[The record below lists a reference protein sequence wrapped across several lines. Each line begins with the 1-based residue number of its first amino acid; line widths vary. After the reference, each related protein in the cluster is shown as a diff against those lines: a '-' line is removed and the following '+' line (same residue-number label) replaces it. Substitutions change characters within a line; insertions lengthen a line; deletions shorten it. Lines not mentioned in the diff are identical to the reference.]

1 MVPLLLRALGPQCTR
16 TTRLRDPTT
25 GQIFLARSFEMGKR
39 RVLVADDH
47 KIIRGYVRSIFEA
60 RGFEVSDAENG
71 AQAVEKAQELHPDLV
86 VLDLSMP
93 VMNGLE
99 AARALKVMMPSL
111 PLLMFT
117 NHIGSV
123 MEDE

>member
-1 MVPLLLRALGPQCTR
+1 
-16 TTRLRDPTT
+16 
-25 GQIFLARSFEMGKR
+25 
-39 RVLVADDH
+39 
-47 KIIRGYVRSIFEA
+47 
-60 RGFEVSDAENG
+60 
-71 AQAVEKAQELHPDLV
+71 VEKAQEVHPDLV

-99 AARALKVMMPSL
+99 AARTLKVTMPSL

-123 MEDE
+123 MEDEAKAAGITTVNQRPNPLCSFMPTRY

>member
-1 MVPLLLRALGPQCTR
+1 
-16 TTRLRDPTT
+16 
-25 GQIFLARSFEMGKR
+25 
-39 RVLVADDH
+39 
-47 KIIRGYVRSIFEA
+47 
-60 RGFEVSDAENG
+60 
-71 AQAVEKAQELHPDLV
+71 VEKAQEVHPDLV

-99 AARALKVMMPSL
+99 AARALKVTMPSL

-123 MEDE
+123 MEDEAKAAGITTVVSKAESALFFHADALLS